1 MADRGWMYSGWK
13 RGRPTNEW
21 VEKTNEFLDRAY
33 SIPELVESDTIK
45 CPCAMCRNYFRHK
58 RPKIELHLCHNGY
71 KENYQTW
78 TSHGERR
85 ENHEHALLGG
95 PVQYRWMYP
104 FERSNVHSVRNKTP
118 RYDDAG
124 STSVRD
130 CGIELFE
137 HIGRCFISLGF
148 RDLTIEQSKAAALY
162 ILTNIPEMDDFFK
175 EFDNEQ
181 WKGRSQPSA
190 RDISNLRLNG
200 WKGTRGR
207 NRGPNFFDWF
217 KNICAIRS
225 SVHNVLRQISYGF
238 RKRVS
243 SYGCYDVNGYRFRSE
258 KYESKRAGLATTN
271 SGVCVTCTDD
281 NGNALEYFG
290 VIEDIIKIS
299 WEGREQLDLVLF
311 YCRWFD
317 PTSRG
322 VKRTENLGL
331 VEVKHSSRLQNFE
344 PFVLASQVTQV
355 YYLSY
360 ASDDP
365 SLKDWWVVYHVAPRD
380 RLPPIDINNNS
391 IETEGPTNDISFFQ
405 EDGLEG
411 TFVIDL
417 GDIELIDTLASDEIT
432 DPKELEQLEK
442 QTVAPEQEEILESD
456 EEGDEDDAESYDE
469 DCYEEEDF

>member
-1 MADRGWMYSGWK
+1 MEVQPEGFGETDR
-13 RGRPTNEW
+13 
-21 VEKTNEFLDRAY
+21 
-33 SIPELVESDTIK
+33 
-45 CPCAMCRNYFRHK
+45 
-58 RPKIELHLCHNGY
+58 
-71 KENYQTW
+71 
-78 TSHGERR
+78 
-85 ENHEHALLGG
+85 
-95 PVQYRWMYP
+95 
-104 FERSNVHSVRNKTP
+104 
-118 RYDDAG
+118 
-124 STSVRD
+124 
-130 CGIELFE
+130 
-137 HIGRCFISLGF
+137 
-148 RDLTIEQSKAAALY
+148 
-162 ILTNIPEMDDFFK
+162 MDDMLVDLAGGHPPLDEETPTGFAEAFYRMAVSADERVHDQTLHSRLSTVARLLAIK
-175 EFDNEQ
+175 SQYNLSVACYDNYVGLVHELLPPNSKIPQ
-181 WKGRSQPSA
+181 DFYRSKKLLEGLGMQYHKIDVCEKNCMLYYKDNKNKDTCDICGTSRYKDGSNKVPRKVLRYLPSA

-380 RLPPIDINNNS
+380 RLPPIDINNDS

>member
-1 MADRGWMYSGWK
+1 M
-13 RGRPTNEW
+13 
-21 VEKTNEFLDRAY
+21 
-33 SIPELVESDTIK
+33 K
-45 CPCAMCRNYFRHK
+45 CNC
-58 RPKIELHLCHNGY
+58 LH
-71 KENYQTW
+71 
-78 TSHGERR
+78 
-85 ENHEHALLGG
+85 
-95 PVQYRWMYP
+95 
-104 FERSNVHSVRNKTP
+104 
-118 RYDDAG
+118 
-124 STSVRD
+124 
-130 CGIELFE
+130 
-137 HIGRCFISLGF
+137 
-148 RDLTIEQSKAAALY
+148 
-162 ILTNIPEMDDFFK
+162 
-175 EFDNEQ
+175 
-181 WKGRSQPSA
+181 
-190 RDISNLRLNG
+190 
-200 WKGTRGR
+200 
-207 NRGPNFFDWF
+207 
-217 KNICAIRS
+217 CAIRS
-225 SVHNVLRQISYGF
+225 GVHNVLRQISYGF

-258 KYESKRAGLATTN
+258 KYESKRAGLARTN

-380 RLPPIDINNNS
+380 RLPPIDINNDS

-442 QTVAPEQEEILESD
+442 QTVAPQQEEILESD
-456 EEGDEDDAESYDE
+456 EEGDEDGTESSDE

>member
-1 MADRGWMYSGWK
+1 MH
-13 RGRPTNEW
+13 NEKNVAEAIW
-21 VEKTNEFLDRAY
+21 NTCFDIKDKTKDNVKARQD
-33 SIPELVESDTIK
+33 
-45 CPCAMCRNYFRHK
+45 
-58 RPKIELHLCHNGY
+58 IELLCDRPSLHLYKRNG
-71 KENYQTW
+71 KWQ
-78 TSHGERR
+78 R
-85 ENHEHALLGG
+85 
-95 PVQYRWMYP
+95 
-104 FERSNVHSVRNKTP
+104 P
-118 RYDDAG
+118 RAPYCIDKDDK
-124 STSVRD
+124 
-130 CGIELFE
+130 IKILNWFQELKFPD
-137 HIGRCFISLGF
+137 G
-148 RDLTIEQSKAAALY
+148 
-162 ILTNIPEMDDFFK
+162 
-175 EFDNEQ
+175 
-181 WKGRSQPSA
+181 
-190 RDISNLRLNG
+190 
-200 WKGTRGR
+200 
-207 NRGPNFFDWF
+207 
-217 KNICAIRS
+217 
-225 SVHNVLRQISYGF
+225 V
-238 RKRVS
+238 
-243 SYGCYDVNGYRFRSE
+243 RSE

-380 RLPPIDINNNS
+380 RLPPIDINNDS